1 MVKKLA
7 KALMIVIALAV
18 ASSALSACA
27 NTGQKVGDNKKTSV
41 QRKSWDK

>member
-7 KALMIVIALAV
+7 KVLMIVVTLAV
-18 ASSALSACA
+18 AASALSACA
-27 NTGQKVGDNKKTSV
+27 NNGQKVSDAKKTSV